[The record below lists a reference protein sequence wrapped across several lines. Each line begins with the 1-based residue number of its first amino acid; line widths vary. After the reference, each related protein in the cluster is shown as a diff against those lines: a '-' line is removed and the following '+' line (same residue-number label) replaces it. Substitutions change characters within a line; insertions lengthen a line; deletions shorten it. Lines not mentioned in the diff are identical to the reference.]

1 MTGNAEETQFV
12 QIRFD
17 CDDSKTAWT
26 VGNATFDEGLN
37 RTFFFRLHLNT
48 DGGSANPSEMLGK
61 SCTITLERGTILRQ
75 VMGIVTGIREGSI
88 DSNGIS
94 TEVEVVP
101 ALEAAR
107 HRVDTRIFQNIPQKG
122 ITVPDILK
130 AVLEPVLSGFQRT
143 LKNTLKRKYPKCEYR
158 VQYNESDLDFSHRL
172 MEEEGIAY
180 WFDHS
185 GEKEV
190 LVLSDNKSSYG
201 KIQSVHD
208 NEHPDVLLF
217 SDHDPSAGGQEY
229 VYEFHQSSELRPT
242 IVKTR
247 HYDWT
252 HSATPFEED
261 SSTEEKKRNFGL
273 GATTGPERQIYE
285 HDDRPLTF
293 HKYSDGKGYEEHD
306 GKDQAKQRRQA
317 EAADAAV
324 AEAKSTV
331 LGITIGSTFQLT
343 QHPRVE
349 LNGTYLV
356 ISASHSFIGEDDDHA
371 YTNRFRCIPANPDT
385 NLEQPEV
392 FYRPKRVTPKPRIMS
407 VQTATVVGEGGQEIT
422 TDKHAR
428 IKAQFHWDRKGQGDD
443 KSSCYMRVQQP
454 WAGNRWGFLF
464 LPRHGMEVVV
474 SFVNGDPDQPV
485 VLGSVYNTL
494 NTPPYTLPDKK
505 TKSTIKSSSS
515 PGGKDTEYN
524 EWRFEDDAGKEQVFT
539 HAQRNYDE
547 VVLNCH
553 TTDVGVDQTNTV
565 HQHQTQTVEG
575 TQDEHVKGD
584 QTMTVTGN
592 RTVDITKKLT
602 ETIGGNHDRTVTAG
616 VTETISGGERR
627 EVVLGMFETINGP
640 RTQTIDGDSLE
651 NHTGPAIQN
660 IASGANIKS
669 DAAYSITAATV
680 LSIQGVQEI
689 RAEAP
694 DMNIQFVDAKQV
706 ENEWWDARRGDDMH
720 VVGNKI
726 TTIGIDC
733 GNAVTTKIRIGT
745 LKFDF
750 FVFKGEAT
758 GVKELKAAA
767 LKKYALAIRIKERL
781 FNKVKV
787 GAASGDI

>member
-1 MTGNAEETQFV
+1 MTEPEQTQFV
-12 QIRFD
+12 QVRFD
-17 CDDSKTAWT
+17 CDDSTTAWT
-26 VGNATFDEGLN
+26 VGNATFTEGLN
-37 RTFFFRLHLNT
+37 RPFIFRLHLNT
-48 DGGSANPSEMLGK
+48 DGDSANPSEMLGK

-94 TEVEVVP
+94 TEVVVVP
-101 ALEAAR
+101 ALEAAN
-107 HRVDTRIFQNIPQKG
+107 HRVDTRIFQDIPQKG
-122 ITVPDILK
+122 ISVPDILK
-130 AVLEPVLSGFQRT
+130 EVLEPALSGFQRK
-143 LKNTLKRKYPKCEYR
+143 LENKLKREYPKCEYR

-180 WFDHS
+180 WFDFS
-185 GEKEV
+185 GEKEA
-190 LVLSDNKSSYG
+190 LVLADEKSSYG
-201 KIQSVHD
+201 KIKSIHD

-217 SDHDPSAGGQEY
+217 SDHDPATGGQEY
-229 VYEFHQSSELRPT
+229 IYEFHQSSQLRPT

-252 HSATPFEED
+252 HSTTPFEED
-261 SSTEEKKRNFGL
+261 SSVGEKERNFGP
-273 GATTGPERQIYE
+273 GAATGPERQIYE
-285 HDDRPLTF
+285 HDDRALTF

-306 GKDQAKQRRQA
+306 GKDQAQLRRQA

-385 NLEQPEV
+385 SAEQPEV

-407 VQTATVVGEGGQEIT
+407 VQTATVVGEGGEEIT

-428 IKAQFHWDRKGQGDD
+428 IKVQFHWDRKGENDD
-443 KSSCYMRVQQP
+443 KSSCFVRVQQP
-454 WAGNRWGFLF
+454 WAGNKWGFLF
-464 LPRHGMEVVV
+464 IPRHGMEVVV

-485 VLGSVYNTL
+485 VLGSVYNTQ

-515 PGGKDTEYN
+515 PGGKDTKYN

-539 HAQRNYDE
+539 HAQKDYDE

-553 TTDVGVDQTNTV
+553 TTDVGADQTNTV
-565 HQHQTQTVEG
+565 HKNQQQTVKG
-575 TQDEHVKGD
+575 KQDELVKGNQAMSVTGTRTVHVKG
-584 QTMTVTGN
+584 
-592 RTVDITKKLT
+592 KLT
-602 ETIGGNHDRTVTAG
+602 ETIGGGHDRTVASG
-616 VTETISGGERR
+616 VTETITGGERR
-627 EVVLGMFETINGP
+627 SVSGNQTEKIHGP
-640 RTQTIDGDSLE
+640 RTQTIAGNSTE
-651 NHTGPAIQN
+651 THAGPAIQN
-660 IASGANIKS
+660 IGKGAQIKS
-669 DAAYSITAATV
+669 DADYCVTATGGLTIA
-680 LSIQGVQEI
+680 GVETIRVQAQE
-689 RAEAP
+689 AEVSFQAI
-694 DMNIQFVDAKQV
+694 NHTQH
-706 ENEWWDARRGDDMH
+706 EWLDARVGDDNH
-720 VVGNKI
+720 FVGNKCTI
-726 TTIGIDC
+726 IGIDC

-745 LKFDF
+745 LKFDA

-758 GVKELKAAA
+758 GVQELKGA
-767 LKKYALAIRIKERL
+767 LSKKRAQAIKIKKRL
-781 FNKVKV
+781 LNLVKVK
-787 GAASGDI
+787 ATSGDI